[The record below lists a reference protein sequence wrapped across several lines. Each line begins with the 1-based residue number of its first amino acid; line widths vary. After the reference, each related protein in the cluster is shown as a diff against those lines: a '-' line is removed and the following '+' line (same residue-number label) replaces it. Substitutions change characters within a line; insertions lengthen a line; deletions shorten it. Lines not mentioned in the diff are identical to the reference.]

1 MTRSRANG
9 EGSIFPYRNGYAA
22 YAWVT
27 TPAGRARRKY
37 VYGKTREI
45 VHDKWIKLHQRAK
58 QGPVATSAP
67 TLGVYMNSWLD
78 DVIKPNVAPLT
89 YQTYEALTRL
99 HIIPE
104 IGHHRLDR
112 LRVVDVQRFLNRV
125 QTACQCCRQGKD
137 ERRPQDKRR
146 CCAIGQCCA
155 QTLGRRSIKD
165 IRTVLRSALSS
176 AVTDEIISRNVA
188 SHVKLPSGR
197 SRKGRRWTTDEAR
210 IFLETATDRDYALCV
225 VFVLI
230 LVLGLRKGEVLGLHW
245 SDVDLDQGEVTIAWQ
260 LQRVG
265 GQLILRET
273 KTEASDATMPL
284 PDICIA
290 GLKRRHAAQQT
301 DQAAAGRAWHNA
313 DLVFTTKYGLPIE
326 PRNLNRAFA
335 ACIKQA
341 GVPYITV
348 HDARRTCASL
358 LAELGVHPRVIMQI
372 LRHADMAVTMEIYTE
387 VVSAQTRD
395 ALKRLGDALAEKAG

>member
-1 MTRSRANG
+1 M
-9 EGSIFPYRNGYAA
+9 
-22 YAWVT
+22 
-27 TPAGRARRKY
+27 
-37 VYGKTREI
+37 
-45 VHDKWIKLHQRAK
+45 
-58 QGPVATSAP
+58 
-67 TLGVYMNSWLD
+67 
-78 DVIKPNVAPLT
+78 

-99 HIIPE
+99 RIIPE

-112 LRVVDVQRFLNRV
+112 IRVIDVQRFLNRV

-146 CCAIGQCCA
+146 CCVIGRCCN

-197 SRKGRRWTTDEAR
+197 SRKGRRWTTDQAR
-210 IFLETATDRDYALCV
+210 IFLETATERDYTLCV

-245 SDVDLDQGEVTIAWQ
+245 SDVDLDQGKVTIAWQ

-290 GLKRRHAAQQT
+290 ALKRRHAAQQT
-301 DQAAAGRAWHNA
+301 DQAAAGRAWHNT
-313 DLVFTTKYGLPIE
+313 DLVFTTKHGLPIE
-326 PRNLNRAFA
+326 PRNLNHAFA

-387 VVSAQTRD
+387 VVSTQTRN